1 MKVVSLSALGTS
13 RLHPHPPKIFLV
25 LMSVTGWINP
35 RPKARH
41 EGLCRWIIPMKPS
54 GIEPSTFRLVAQ
66 CVNCVTAYP
75 PPKSIYYIALH
86 NGEQILG
93 ATSPWLPNFEW
104 RRQIFLSPQYGIF
117 FMSPFRRLELWG
129 GSEIFDFIYQRVDLV
144 STVMKLRLY
153 ERQTISW
160 SAEII
165 LNSQDVFSSMG
176 ILHVHTYMQV
186 DR

>member
-1 MKVVSLSALGTS
+1 MSMKNSYETVGNRTLDLPACSPVRQL
-13 RLHPHPPKIFLV
+13 
-25 LMSVTGWINP
+25 
-35 RPKARH
+35 RH
-41 EGLCRWIIPMKPS
+41 R
-54 GIEPSTFRLVAQ
+54 V
-66 CVNCVTAYP
+66 P